1 MTMARIYKPARTAM
15 QSGSARTRE
24 WVLDFEETE
33 PKEVEPLM
41 GWTSCDD
48 TRQQVRLCFATKEEA
63 VAYCE
68 QHGIPYRVSEPKP
81 AKRRVI
87 AYADNFAFSRREP
100 WSH

>member
-1 MTMARIYKPARTAM
+1 MTTARIYKPARTAM
-15 QSGSARTRE
+15 QSGNARTRE

-68 QHGIPYRVSEPKP
+68 QQGIAYRVSEPKP